1 MTTDLFINAL
11 LPPTRK
17 LISLPLRGADWKAL
31 RKNDKIDEA
40 TRDRTY
46 AYWHFEAALK
56 ELYFGES
63 FALSRRPTQF
73 VDLYHP
79 ILLFRIPSKRSSG
92 HSGQSRCEQKSGN
105 YLRCQ
110 ITLVLT
116 GEGAVIANNASE

>member
-31 RKNDKIDEA
+31 RKNEKIDEA

-56 ELYFGES
+56 ELYFGE
-63 FALSRRPTQF
+63 FALSHRLTQF
-73 VDLYHP
+73 ILKYYP
-79 ILLFRIPSKRSSG
+79 ILVFRIPTKRSSG
-92 HSGQSRCEQKSGN
+92 HSRQSRCQQKSGN
-105 YLRCQ
+105 YIRCQ
-110 ITLVLT
+110 TTLVLA
-116 GEGAVIANNASE
+116 GEGAAIADNASE